1 MGTTKVKIID
11 LSSTEPEIK
20 ASSKAATRLAKASV
34 DMEAKRGKMRP
45 SINTEEKPITKK
57 RAAIITEEE
66 KGITESTEIKES
78 AEKKMGA
85 KEKAKLAAIEPAIA
99 KIRPHGA
106 KYKKAVEVL
115 EKDKLYP
122 AKEALAL
129 LAKTSYTKFDP
140 TVEVH
145 INVTQKNIRGSVNFP
160 HPIGPKKEKKYL
172 VFTDKHLTIDNK
184 HVTVAS
190 DTAIEEIVSGKLKPG
205 RDFNA
210 VIASPKF
217 MPLLTKAAR
226 VLGPAGMMPNPK
238 NGTITDDPEKLI
250 GEGASDSY
258 EFRSDPTAPIV
269 HTKLGKL
276 SAKPDALE
284 ENLKA
289 LITAIGTSKI
299 KKAVIKST
307 MSPGIKID
315 V

>member
-11 LSSTEPEIK
+11 LSSDEPEVK
-20 ASSKAATRLAKASV
+20 ASRKAAS
-34 DMEAKRGKMRP
+34 KMRP
-45 SINTEEKPITKK
+45 SINTEEKTTEKVSKQRTPI
-57 RAAIITEEE
+57 ATEDE
-66 KGITESTEIKES
+66 KGITEGTEVKETT
-78 AEKKMGA
+78 ERKLGT
-85 KEKAKLAAIEPAIA
+85 KEKAKLAAAEPAVA
-99 KIRPHGA
+99 KVKPHGA
-106 KYKKAVEVL
+106 KYKKALEVV
-115 EKDKLYP
+115 EKDTMYS
-122 AKEALAL
+122 AKEGIAL
-129 LAKTSYTKFDP
+129 LTKTSFTKFDP

-172 VFTDKHLTIDNK
+172 VFAEKLKSTELKNVII
-184 HVTVAS
+184 AS
-190 DTAIEEIVSGKLKPG
+190 DTAIDEIVSGKLKPG

-276 SAKPDALE
+276 SAKPEALE

-289 LITAIGTSKI
+289 LVTAIGSAKI
-299 KKAVIKST
+299 KKATLKST
-307 MSPGIKID
+307 MSPAIRLDISTF
-315 V
+315 

>member
-1 MGTTKVKIID
+1 MGTTKVKVID
-11 LSSTEPEIK
+11 LSSAEPETK
-20 ASSKAATRLAKASV
+20 VSSKAASKLRA
-34 DMEAKRGKMRP
+34 
-45 SINTEEKPITKK
+45 SINTEEKPLVKTSKK
-57 RAAIITEEE
+57 RAPIATEEVSPTTA
-66 KGITESTEIKES
+66 TEDKEH
-78 AEKKMGA
+78 KLGA
-85 KEKAKLAAIEPAIA
+85 KEKAKLAATEPAVA
-99 KIRPHGA
+99 KVRPHGA
-106 KYKKAVEVL
+106 KYKKVSESV
-115 EKDKLYP
+115 DRNKLYP
-122 AKEALAL
+122 VKEAVEL
-129 LAKTSYTKFDP
+129 LGKTSFTKFDP

-172 VFTDKHLTIDNK
+172 VFSDKLKSSDLKNVTI
-184 HVTVAS
+184 AS
-190 DTAIEEIVSGKLKPG
+190 DTAIDEIISGKLKPG

-269 HTKLGKL
+269 HLKLGKL
-276 SAKPDALE
+276 SAKPGQLE
-284 ENLKA
+284 ENFKA
-289 LITAIGTSKI
+289 LITTIGTTKV

-307 MSPGIKID
+307 MSPAIKLDINSL
-315 V
+315 